1 MDNCELNNMDKF
13 CLKWGEFETNIRES
27 FRTLRGEGR
36 LFDITLAT
44 DDGQHMQAHK
54 SILSAGSHFFSD
66 IFMKSNHTNMLI
78 YLKGI
83 SYVEVKH
90 VIDFIYDGEVL
101 VAQDDI
107 TKVLEAAQELKLK
120 GLQGYLDGIGKDDSE
135 TKQSGFQE
143 CILNEKQSKNK
154 KIVDETSL
162 ESLGENTGT
171 VSTSLEPL
179 EENTG
184 TCAAVDTDLV
194 INDKNNVEKKMNHEI
209 DLQIEQMIEKNG
221 VMQTCKEC
229 GKTTSQKINLKRHV
243 ETHIKGFSHI
253 CQICNK
259 TFSNRPGLQV
269 HMSGIHSALIAC
281 EVCGK
286 TGMNKTSFRNHKH

>member
-1 MDNCELNNMDKF
+1 MDDCELNNMDKF

-27 FRTLRGEGR
+27 FRTLRGEER
-36 LFDITLAT
+36 LFDVTLAT

-54 SILSAGSHFFSD
+54 TILSAGSHFFSD

-101 VAQDDI
+101 VTQDDI
-107 TKVLEAAQELKLK
+107 TKFLEAAQELKLK
-120 GLQGYLDGIGKDDSE
+120 GLQGYLDGIGKDESE
-135 TKQSGFQE
+135 TQQSGFQE
-143 CILNEKQSKNK
+143 CKFKEKQSKNK
-154 KIVDETSL
+154 EIVHETSL
-162 ESLGENTGT
+162 ES
-171 VSTSLEPL
+171 L

-184 TCAAVDTDLV
+184 TCDAVGTDLV

>member
-101 VAQDDI
+101 VTQDDI
-107 TKVLEAAQELKLK
+107 TKFLEAAQELKLK
-120 GLQGYLDGIGKDDSE
+120 GLQGYWDGIGKDGSE
-135 TKQSGFQE
+135 TQQSGFQE
-143 CILNEKQSKNK
+143 CKLNEKQSKNK
-154 KIVDETSL
+154 KTVHETSV
-162 ESLGENTGT
+162 ESLEGNADTF
-171 VSTSLEPL
+171 VP
-179 EENTG
+179 
-184 TCAAVDTDLV
+184 VDTDLV